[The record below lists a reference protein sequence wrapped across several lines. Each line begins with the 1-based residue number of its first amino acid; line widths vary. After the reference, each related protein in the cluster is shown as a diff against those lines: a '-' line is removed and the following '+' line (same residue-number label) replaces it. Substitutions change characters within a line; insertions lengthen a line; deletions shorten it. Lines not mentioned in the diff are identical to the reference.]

1 MSGAHGEAKIGP
13 VFAFTERRGDVERFY
28 REVLGL
34 AQRSTDPD
42 AAWFT
47 TANADIV
54 VRGHD
59 DRELPPEVARSAGFV
74 VWFGVAHVDEAW
86 RRARESGVAL
96 GEFRG
101 DHFFAKDPD
110 GRFVGVYEEHDHGHG
125 HDH

>member
-1 MSGAHGEAKIGP
+1 MGE
-13 VFAFTERRGDVERFY
+13 
-28 REVLGL
+28 LGFPK
-34 AQRSTDPD
+34 DPAELD

-47 TANADIV
+47 TSNADVV
-54 VRGHD
+54 VRARD
-59 DRELPPEVARSAGFV
+59 DREIPPEVAGSAGFV

-86 RRARESGVAL
+86 RRARESGAAL

-101 DHFFAKDPD
+101 DHFFARDPD